1 MAASSALCIYAF
13 DASVPS
19 PYVGDYT
26 TFLLERHVDHVTAML
41 LEADDT
47 RHFSIEVDFM
57 ELLDSNGALA
67 HLTLAF
73 ADHMLPLFQ
82 EALLQAQQQVYAAS
96 AVKPQ
101 MCIKQHCHAR
111 VYNLHL
117 CPEMTKANI
126 SSIRSTDVGA
136 LISSRLVWTRVKF
149 FYLCIGHGLM
159 LPHKIQAATSAFRAL

>member
-19 PYVGDYT
+19 PYVGDFT

-73 ADHMLPLFQ
+73 ADHMHPLFQ

-101 MCIKQHCHAR
+101 MCLKQHCHAR
-111 VYNLHL
+111 VFNLPL

-136 LISSRLVWTRVKF
+136 F
-149 FYLCIGHGLM
+149 PF
-159 LPHKIQAATSAFRAL
+159 PPSASLQ